1 MTHLIKKSLM
11 VGLIAFSAFAV
22 VNAADDDKPVKPDNT
37 KVNERD
43 RAPGAVTADQQGQ
56 NKSDVELTAK
66 IRKAVFDDK
75 ALSHTAH
82 NVKIITLNGAVTL
95 RGPVKTEAEKTSVAQ
110 KAVEIAGEKNVKNE
124 IEIAP

>member
-1 MTHLIKKSLM
+1 MNRLIEKLVMAALM
-11 VGLIAFSAFAV
+11 AACLT
-22 VNAADDDKPVKPDNT
+22 VNAEETKPAEPKPDNT

-56 NKSDVELTAK
+56 SKTDVELTAR

-75 ALSHTAH
+75 SISHTAH
-82 NVKIITLNGAVTL
+82 NVKIITNNGSVLL
-95 RGPVKTEAEKTSVAQ
+95 RGPVKSEAEKTSVNQ

-124 IEIAP
+124 LEIAP